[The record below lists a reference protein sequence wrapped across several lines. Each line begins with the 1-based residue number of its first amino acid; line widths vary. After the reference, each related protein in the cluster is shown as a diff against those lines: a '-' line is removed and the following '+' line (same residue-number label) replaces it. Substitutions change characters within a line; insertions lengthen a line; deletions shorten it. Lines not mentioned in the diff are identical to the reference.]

1 MEDKIRYKEIL
12 LPSEEPFL
20 NYSVGKSKLLEPL
33 SLVNIFIGSNNCGK
47 SRLIRSLF
55 SLKFLRYKTNKYDA
69 TDCYSLLQKL
79 DREFQFVFTNTH
91 PNVKEVGGI
100 SIKYIEEKLQTQD
113 KNFIDCNNPIHKV
126 IEEILQTLIEIT
138 ETTVKKEALYA
149 NPIKFISKNFK
160 KEFDKLNIDLKLGS
174 ERRYYI
180 PSLRGMRPLL
190 EDQNISY
197 KNRIK
202 KEHNVYENRTKKDYF
217 GKDTL
222 LENMKIFTG
231 LELYH
236 TLKEKLLGEPDERKQ
251 VRKFEEFLSENFF
264 ENKEVTLIPREKEPK
279 VVHIKIGEEPQF
291 PIYNLGDGLQNL
303 IICTFNIFMEK
314 ERCLFFIEE
323 PDMFMHPSM
332 QRAFLEVLSKVD
344 RHQYFITS
352 HSNHFLDMTIDFAN
366 ISVFHFSKH
375 EDTQP
380 QFHIRPSSPRDRQIL
395 LDLGVRN
402 SSVFISNATIWVE
415 GITDRLY
422 LKAYMK
428 KYIDELELSEPE
440 KYSELIKLKED
451 YHYSFVEYQGA
462 NLTHWSFD
470 PDEDDDEY
478 KIRAK
483 SICGHAF
490 LIADGD
496 IGSHLKGDRK
506 AVYEKMLGERFL
518 VLQVKEIE
526 NLIPVEILK
535 KVVAEKFK
543 KYEGNIERIKYK
555 DYAKPDTP
563 IGRYLDRLLKAIPE
577 GKTIFAAINKSKSKS
592 EGSGT
597 IKSKSPFCDDAI
609 RFMQNSEW
617 TLTDDLKDICVN
629 IFKHIITQ
637 NKNS

>member
-20 NYSVGKSKLLEPL
+20 SYSVGESKSLEPL

-55 SLKFLRYKTNKYDA
+55 YLKFFRYKTNKYDA
-69 TDCYSLLQKL
+69 TDCHNLLKEL
-79 DREFQFVFTNTH
+79 DRDFQLVFTNTR
-91 PNVKEVGGI
+91 PNVTVVGDI
-100 SIKYIEEKLQTQD
+100 SITYIEEKLQAQD
-113 KNFIDCNNPIHKV
+113 RDFIDCNNPIYKV
-126 IEEILQTLIEIT
+126 IEDILQTLINIT
-138 ETTVKKEALYA
+138 ETTAKKEELYA
-149 NPIKFISKNFK
+149 YPIRFIGESSK

-190 EDQNISY
+190 EDQNISC
-197 KNRIK
+197 KSRIK

-231 LELYH
+231 LELYQ

-314 ERCLFFIEE
+314 ERCLFFMEE

-380 QFHIRPSSPRDRQIL
+380 QFHIRPSSPRDREIL

-402 SSVFISNATIWVE
+402 SSVFITNATIWVE
-415 GITDRLY
+415 GKTDRLY

-428 KYIDELELSEPE
+428 KYIDELEYSDPK

-462 NLTHWSFD
+462 NLTHWSFE
-470 PDEDDDEY
+470 PDEKETKEIKASY
-478 KIRAK
+478 VCA
-483 SICGHAF
+483 HAF

-496 IGSHLKGDRK
+496 VATKGDRK
-506 AVYEKMLGERFL
+506 QIYTDMLGDRFYL
-518 VLQVKEIE
+518 LEVKEIE
-526 NLIPVEILK
+526 NLLPVEVLREIVANKFENHQVDINSIDYK
-535 KVVAEKFK
+535 KYSKPKIPLGEYLDSLLPQPLERAVFAEK
-543 KYEGNIERIKYK
+543 
-555 DYAKPDTP
+555 
-563 IGRYLDRLLKAIPE
+563 
-577 GKTIFAAINKSKSKS
+577 
-592 EGSGT
+592 SGT
-597 IKSKSPFCDDAI
+597 IKAKGTFCDSAVKFIQDTKW
-609 RFMQNSEW
+609 S
-617 TLTDDLKDICVN
+617 LKNYRKIKILCEK
-629 IFKHIITQ
+629 IFNHIITQ